1 MAITVTVS
9 DTPTYVTVQETTNNV
24 ILNRSDNPIT
34 VSTSLDL
41 VQTEGSSDDITVTAH
56 NNVYPTGNLTQAL
69 EKLADQ
75 FFRGT
80 NAPTGSNL
88 EEGDLWYD
96 TDDNELKVAREVSG
110 SLQFVPLASATGT
123 MDILDGGSFT

>member
-9 DTPTYVTVQETTNNV
+9 DTPTFVTVQETTNNV

-34 VSTSLDL
+34 VTTSLDL

-56 NNVYPTGNLTQAL
+56 NNVYPDGNLTQAL

-80 NAPTGSNL
+80 DQPTGSNL

-96 TDDNELKVAREVSG
+96 TDDNQLKVYRETSTNNFELNDLPG
-110 SLQFVPLASATGT
+110 S
-123 MDILDGGSFT
+123 D